1 MVIHW
6 LPPIKVDLIMHEKRG
21 KAMSKNN
28 KIIDE
33 RQGNLFSFLLP
44 DTPPAPGS
52 MDISMRM
59 RHAISNA
66 IKKSGKDRIDICAEI
81 YKLSGKEVSKSTLDG
96 WSAESRDL
104 SNDHIDFNGNR
115 RWGMSCDILPA
126 FCSVTGDCE
135 PLFIMAEA
143 CHYKALKGKDVV
155 RARMG
160 LLKEEI
166 GKKTLELKELERA
179 LVQAPEE

>member
-1 MVIHW
+1 
-6 LPPIKVDLIMHEKRG
+6 
-21 KAMSKNN
+21 MSKSG
-28 KIIDE
+28 KMIDE
-33 RQGNLFSFLLP
+33 KQVSLFAYLEPSA
-44 DTPPAPGS
+44 PPATGS
-52 MDISMRM
+52 MDISMRL

-115 RWGMSCDILPA
+115 RWGISGDVVPA
-126 FCSVTGDCE
+126 FCAATGDWE
-135 PLFIMAEA
+135 VLFILVES
-143 CHYKALKGKDVV
+143 CHYVAMKGKDVV
-155 RARMG
+155 RARIG

-166 GKKTLELKELERA
+166 VKRSHELRDLEKALLKDA
-179 LVQAPEE
+179 Q